1 MKIKIADFRIPQGK
15 PVDLKSLPTKV
26 KDFYESKDEYKDVL
40 QQNVEELSSLQ
51 EALFAAN
58 QYSLLVIVQG
68 MDTSGKDGVVS
79 HTLSGV
85 NPVGIQVS
93 SFKQPSAEE
102 LDHDFLWRTTARLP
116 ERGKIG
122 VFIRSYYEEVIVVRV
137 HPEFLL
143 GQHLPAILIHSTD
156 IWQDRFRSIIEHENH
171 LVRNGTQ
178 VVKIF
183 LHLSK
188 DEQRQR
194 LLDRL
199 NEPDK
204 NWKFNPGD
212 VAERQLWDQYMAAY
226 EACLSETSAQAAP
239 WYAVPADDKKNARLI
254 VSEIILET
262 LRNLKSEYPKAD
274 AARSEKLALSKKQ
287 LESES

>member
-1 MKIKIADFRIPQGK
+1 MNIKISDFRIPKGK
-15 PVDLKSLPTKV
+15 AVDLKVLPTKV
-26 KDFYESKDEYKDVL
+26 KDFYESKDEYKQVL

-58 QYSLLVIVQG
+58 QYALLVIVQG
-68 MDTSGKDGVVS
+68 MDTSGKDGVIS

-102 LDHDFLWRTTARLP
+102 LDHDFLWRTSAKLP
-116 ERGKIG
+116 ERGRIG

-137 HPEFLL
+137 HPEFLAS
-143 GQHLPAILIHSTD
+143 QNLPAKLIDSKD
-156 IWQDRFRSIIEHENH
+156 IWQERLRSIIEHENH
-171 LVRNGTQ
+171 LIRNGTQ

-188 DEQRQR
+188 DEQKQR

-212 VAERQLWDQYMAAY
+212 VSERQLWDKYMQAY
-226 EACLSETSAQAAP
+226 AACLGETSNEAAP

-254 VSEIILET
+254 VSQIILET
-262 LRNLKSEYPKAD
+262 LRNLKNEYPKAD
-274 AARSEKLALSKKQ
+274 AARSEKLMLSKRQ

>member
-1 MKIKIADFRIPQGK
+1 MNIKTSDFRIPKGK
-15 PVDLKSLPTKV
+15 AVDLKVLPTKV
-26 KDFYESKDEYKDVL
+26 KDFYESKDEYKQVL

-58 QYSLLVIVQG
+58 QYALLVIVQG
-68 MDTSGKDGVVS
+68 MDTSGKDGVIS

-102 LDHDFLWRTTARLP
+102 LDHDFLWRTSAKLP

-137 HPEFLL
+137 HPEFLAS
-143 GQHLPAILIHSTD
+143 QNLPANLMDSKN
-156 IWQDRFRSIIEHENH
+156 IWQERFRSIVEHEKH
-171 LVRNGTQ
+171 LVQNGTQ
-178 VVKIF
+178 VVKVF

-188 DEQRQR
+188 DEQKQR

-212 VAERQLWDQYMAAY
+212 VVERQFWAKYLQAY
-226 EACLSETSAQAAP
+226 EACLSETSSEAAP

-254 VSEIILET
+254 VSQIILET
-262 LRNLKSEYPKAD
+262 LRNLKNEYPKAD
-274 AARSEKLALSKKQ
+274 AARSEKLLLSKKQ

>member
-1 MKIKIADFRIPQGK
+1 MNIKIGDFRIAKGEAI
-15 PVDLKSLPTKV
+15 DLRGLPTKV
-26 KDFYESKDEYKDVL
+26 KDFYESKDEYKKVL

-58 QYSLLVIVQG
+58 QYALLVIVQG
-68 MDTSGKDGVVS
+68 MDTSGKDGVIS

-102 LDHDFLWRTTARLP
+102 LDHDFLWRTSAKLP

-137 HPEFLL
+137 HPEFLQ
-143 GQHLPAILIHSTD
+143 GQNLPAKLLSD
-156 IWQDRFRSIIEHENH
+156 KNIWDERFRSIIDHEDH

-204 NWKFNPGD
+204 NWKFNLGD
-212 VAERQLWDQYMAAY
+212 VAERQLWDKYMRAY
-226 EACLSETSAQAAP
+226 EACLSETSTDSAP

-254 VSEIILET
+254 VSQIILET
-262 LRNLKSEYPKAD
+262 LRNLKNEYPKAD
-274 AARSEKLALSKKQ
+274 AARSEKLVLSKKQ